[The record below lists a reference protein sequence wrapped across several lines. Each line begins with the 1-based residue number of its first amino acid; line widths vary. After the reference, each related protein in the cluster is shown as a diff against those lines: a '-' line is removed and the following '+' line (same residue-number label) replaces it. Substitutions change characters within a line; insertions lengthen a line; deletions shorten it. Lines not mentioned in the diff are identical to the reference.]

1 MTKKYDSIQLTI
13 LKISSLIYIISLNF
27 HQYQIFNI
35 STKIEFK
42 ITEIFFILFTIAF
55 LLNLK
60 NLKFNNFNLF
70 DYIILI
76 FPIISIIQ
84 IIYFQNKES
93 LIGFFVSSYLFL
105 IYFFFKTLF
114 LNGYKKIILNYIILS
129 GVLSSFFAIL
139 GWVLIQFNINTFLI
153 LVYEYPFKIGES
165 GRATAFFET
174 PNSLLLFLIV
184 PLFLSLDKFIT
195 KKNFKNL
202 FFLIFISFAL
212 ILTFSKSL
220 LIIFGLIFYYCFSKK
235 KLSKK
240 FCILLLSI
248 ISFVYIFFSNF
259 LILNKSSDLYEQIF
273 NKNYVT
279 PNKNLFFEN
288 ENYIIVG
295 TNYYEAKVKALKLIS
310 ESFFIGSGFNS
321 YTNYNNH
328 EYPNLVGRPH
338 STYFGIFAEYGLLG
352 FIFLILLLY
361 FTFKKSLYL
370 NENNLTLLMICI
382 FLIIDGVNTD
392 LLFTKI
398 FWIFFAF
405 VSYKMYRVVE

>member
-129 GVLSSFFAIL
+129 GVLSSFFAI
-139 GWVLIQFNINTFLI
+139 
-153 LVYEYPFKIGES
+153 
-165 GRATAFFET
+165 
-174 PNSLLLFLIV
+174 
-184 PLFLSLDKFIT
+184 
-195 KKNFKNL
+195 
-202 FFLIFISFAL
+202 
-212 ILTFSKSL
+212 
-220 LIIFGLIFYYCFSKK
+220 
-235 KLSKK
+235 
-240 FCILLLSI
+240 
-248 ISFVYIFFSNF
+248 
-259 LILNKSSDLYEQIF
+259 
-273 NKNYVT
+273 
-279 PNKNLFFEN
+279 
-288 ENYIIVG
+288 
-295 TNYYEAKVKALKLIS
+295 
-310 ESFFIGSGFNS
+310 
-321 YTNYNNH
+321 
-328 EYPNLVGRPH
+328 
-338 STYFGIFAEYGLLG
+338 
-352 FIFLILLLY
+352 
-361 FTFKKSLYL
+361 
-370 NENNLTLLMICI
+370 
-382 FLIIDGVNTD
+382 
-392 LLFTKI
+392 
-398 FWIFFAF
+398 FWAG
-405 VSYKMYRVVE
+405 Y